1 MKQYEFK
8 VTLREGNDEFW
19 EGLEAER
26 LTGIDDVLQMLREAL
41 VDFDADVDFVALTR
55 V

>member
-19 EGLEAER
+19 ESLDDEK
-26 LTGIDDVLQMLREAL
+26 LTGVDDVLKMLREAL
-41 VDFDADVDFVALTR
+41 VDFDVDVDFVAFSR

>member
-19 EGLEAER
+19 EALEEKR
-26 LTGIDDVLQMLREAL
+26 LTGIDDVLEMLREAL
-41 VDFDADVDFVALTR
+41 ENFDADVDFVTLTR